1 VGRSLW
7 RLAASPLRGGSAV
20 GGGSYWIVRRSRRC
34 SRSSFV
40 LEIELEIELFGAFF
54 SPDRGG
60 KLEQLVSKQLASC
73 LEKILV

>member
-1 VGRSLW
+1 
-7 RLAASPLRGGSAV
+7 
-20 GGGSYWIVRRSRRC
+20 
-34 SRSSFV
+34 
-40 LEIELEIELFGAFF
+40 LEIELEIELEIVLEIELFGAFF